1 MASTYRVVTLNQFI
15 IDRQAD
21 FPYASGEFSRL
32 LYHLA
37 VAAKIVN
44 KKVNKAGLVDI
55 LGDAGSSNV
64 QGEEQKKLDVLANE
78 QFIMIQTWPKM
89 GTTSSAWILLMGRQ
103 ISTSM
108 FR

>member
-1 MASTYRVVTLNQFI
+1 MESYPIVTLNQFI

-44 KKVNKAGLVDI
+44 KKVNKFCKNPV
-55 LGDAGSSNV
+55 V
-64 QGEEQKKLDVLANE
+64 
-78 QFIMIQTWPKM
+78 
-89 GTTSSAWILLMGRQ
+89 
-103 ISTSM
+103 SM
-108 FR
+108 V